1 MSASSDS
8 KDLRRVILDEARHQ
22 LVKHGYNSLSMRRI
36 AKEIGYS
43 ATAIY
48 LHFEG
53 KDALVHALIDEGME
67 NLFQRLKEACQ
78 EQIQPATRLR
88 TACLEYVRFGLENP
102 EYYEIMHL
110 IHPERMERF
119 PAEMYRRARRSLEFI
134 QDILNRGAAA
144 GLFVL
149 DSASV
154 SAAAIWAMLHGVVSL
169 LISRRVDVR
178 IDPDTLIFT
187 LVSHVVASVTLKP
200 IRIQA

>member
-1 MSASSDS
+1 MPASSDQ

-48 LHFEG
+48 LHFDG
-53 KDALVHALIDEGME
+53 KDALVHALIDEGMG
-67 NLFQRLKEACQ
+67 NLFKRLQ
-78 EQIQPATRLR
+78 ETCPEKTEPAERLQQ
-88 TACLEYVRFGLENP
+88 ACLEYVRFGLDNP

-134 QDILNRGAAA
+134 QDILNRGADA
-144 GLFVL
+144 GQFVL
-149 DSASV
+149 DSAAV

-178 IDPDTLIFT
+178 IDPDRLIGT
-187 LVSHVVASVTLKP
+187 LVSHVVASVTLQP
-200 IRIQA
+200 IRVQA